1 MNRTMFA
8 AVLLCVIAFLLQI
21 QFGGNGFGFENAVLV
36 TLIALA
42 CVRDVLQIVF
52 LGIIAA
58 WFLNWQP
65 GVSAEVVLLVA
76 IPVAVSLLKGIFPGL
91 FLVSYWA
98 AVVLGVGLWYV
109 AADFRLIVETPSAL
123 MNEIALGCIWAA
135 ACIVP
140 IRILARDSR

>member
-8 AVLLCVIAFLLQI
+8 GALLCAIAFLLQVR
-21 QFGGNGFGFENAVLV
+21 FGGSGVGFENAVLV
-36 TLIALA
+36 VLIALA
-42 CVRDVLQIVF
+42 CVLDVLQIAF

-65 GVSAEVVLLVA
+65 GVSAEVVFLVT

-91 FLVSYWA
+91 FLVGYWA

-109 AADFRLIVETPSAL
+109 AADFRLIIENPSAL
-123 MNEIALGCIWAA
+123 MNEVALSFIWAA
-135 ACIVP
+135 VCIVP
-140 IRILARDSR
+140 IRIFARDSR